1 MTTLRIGSEL
11 LTWTTKDFSNG
22 QTRRRSLI
30 PVSRVVN
37 GPAYNEMYTKVIQLN
52 IGTIC
57 FLVYFL
63 DWYQGHIH
71 QPYSGPNSKQ
81 PNDDGL
87 SRQDCVELR
96 QVYRP
101 QNRLLKYFNRNSSY
115 TWNDRDCSVKNR
127 FLCQTQQ
134 HTSLNDYGNV
144 YFILYR

>member
-1 MTTLRIGSEL
+1 
-11 LTWTTKDFSNG
+11 
-22 QTRRRSLI
+22 
-30 PVSRVVN
+30 
-37 GPAYNEMYTKVIQLN
+37 MYVA
-52 IGTIC
+52 
-57 FLVYFL
+57 

-71 QPYSGPNSKQ
+71 QSYSNGPNSKQ

-127 FLCQTQQ
+127 FLCQTQP
-134 HTSLNDYGNV
+134 HASLNDYGT
-144 YFILYR
+144 FHTIA